1 MHETESWD
9 STARV
14 ASTSDWYSLTIAGI
28 DHGNFSDLVLFM
40 KNPEGRTDPRR
51 AHEIINAYTLGFFDQ
66 YLRGKPSDLL
76 SATAS
81 PFSEAKLEAW
91 KK

>member
-1 MHETESWD
+1 MLIHHGIDDALEYPEKDRAMVRELMHETESWD

-40 KNPEGRTDPRR
+40 RIRRDAPIRGARTRSSTPTRWD
-51 AHEIINAYTLGFFDQ
+51 
-66 YLRGKPSDLL
+66 
-76 SATAS
+76 
-81 PFSEAKLEAW
+81 FSTST
-91 KK
+91 